1 MVLLGLLE
9 EIPERGEP
17 ERPAPAAEVIQNQV
31 SEIEAQMK
39 EYEPRRCIICGKE
52 YIPRRSDQRCC
63 LAPECTKERQ
73 RLNQIEYRRTHYAS
87 VLESNRK
94 SMAKRRAEKYLAEHP
109 PKEDTIVAI
118 GYADRQ
124 RAATLRM
131 VGKVKVTL

>member
-1 MVLLGLLE
+1 MKAH
-9 EIPERGEP
+9 EP
-17 ERPAPAAEVIQNQV
+17 
-31 SEIEAQMK
+31 K
-39 EYEPRRCIICGKE
+39 CCIICGKE
-52 YIPRRSDQRCC
+52 YIPKRSDQRCC
-63 LAPECTKERQ
+63 LAPECMKERQ

-131 VGKVKVTL
+131 AGKVRTEL